1 MLGPGSAAVE
11 LVHAGDGSEGVVLGD
26 DVEGGRR
33 ARPVETEGGGD
44 NSRLGIGRSAGGE
57 RDHSLDARVGFGQ
70 GQGGPAAG
78 AVADDGDAIGIGPGG
93 TRNRAGEHVVE
104 QEAGVGNAVGDEAL
118 DIAGDLRGD
127 DFGMIE
133 GRDQVAVTREVRGE
147 VGGGATVA
155 AAVVRVED
163 ERPRAGLVGAPD
175 IAGEETVA
183 GRVAGFEGVGAD
195 GERAGGGGCG
205 GGLFISNHDSG
216 AVHF

>member
-1 MLGPGSAAVE
+1 
-11 LVHAGDGSEGVVLGD
+11 VHPGDGSEDVGLGD
-26 DVEGGRR
+26 DVEGGGR

-44 NSRLGIGRSAGGE
+44 NSRLRIGRSARGE

-70 GQGGPAAG
+70 GQRGPAAE

-93 TRNRAGEHVVE
+93 TRNRVGEHVVE
-104 QEAGVGNAVGDEAL
+104 QEAGVGNAVGDEGF

-163 ERPRAGLVGAPD
+163 ERPLAGLVGAPD
-175 IAGEETVA
+175 VAGEETVA
-183 GRVAGFEGVGAD
+183 RRVAGFEGLGAD
-195 GERAGGGGCG
+195 GERSGGGGCG
-205 GGLFISNHDSG
+205 GGAIHKHLMP
-216 AVHF
+216 V